1 MVVDNVKKNK
11 KAKFIEQSS
20 QNIPIMVVM
29 KVQTAYTEIGSSK
42 SKWISS
48 RVQTKQ
54 NITPPETR
62 MRNKD
67 NSFTFTGTGSK
78 VNQPESYTLEKRL
91 MD

>member
-1 MVVDNVKKNK
+1 MVVGNARKNK

-20 QNIPIMVVM
+20 QNVPIMVVM

-42 SKWISS
+42 SKWISF

-54 NITPPETR
+54 NMTPPETR

-67 NSFTFTGTGSK
+67 NSFTLTGTGNK
-78 VNQPESYTLEKRL
+78 VNQPQSYHS
-91 MD
+91 